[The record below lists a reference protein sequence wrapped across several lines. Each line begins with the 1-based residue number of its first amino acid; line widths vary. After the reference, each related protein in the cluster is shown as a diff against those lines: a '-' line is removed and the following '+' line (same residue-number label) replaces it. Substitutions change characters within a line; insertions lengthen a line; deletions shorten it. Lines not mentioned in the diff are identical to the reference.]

1 MWLNQ
6 RESGK
11 LKVYSN
17 NEFDFLSKNIL
28 IEENNYSNNSSIN
41 EDIIEKINNLEKSF
55 SRKKKKKKILLV
67 KFYLENFLKENCL

>member
-41 EDIIEKINNLEKSF
+41 EDTIEKINNLEKSF

-67 KFYLENFLKENCL
+67 